1 MLVGT
6 AISLRAPAPADLAAL
21 TALRNDAELQWGLMG
36 TPHPS
41 TPDLVQAWMAK
52 RLADPLSAFFVIAE
66 REGDQACGYVM
77 IAEMS
82 LVHGTGELGICLGR
96 AHQGR
101 GYGRESLALVE
112 RYVRDVFRLRKVVL
126 RVLASNAGA
135 LALYEKTGYQTVGT
149 HRAHFYHGGSFHDVT
164 VMEKLLEA
172 AE

>member
-21 TALRNDAELQWGLMG
+21 TALRNDAELQWGLLG

-41 TPDLVQAWMAK
+41 TPDMVQAWMAK
-52 RLADPLSAFFVIAE
+52 RLADPLSVFFVIAE
-66 REGDQACGYVM
+66 QAGDRACGYVM
-77 IAEMS
+77 IAEMN
-82 LVHGTGELGICLGR
+82 LLHGTGELGICLGR

-126 RVLASNAGA
+126 RVLASNAPA
-135 LALYEKTGYQTVGT
+135 LALYEKTGYETVGT